1 MKTNIKLILATVG
14 ISLLFFLC
22 SCQLAVQGP
31 QIVDRTPDVI
41 RKPTQS
47 RLNNPALVDVPSGTI
62 LSTGVGKFTAVTL
75 EDDTVGQVRN
85 EGLLGLAKKDVVLP
99 KNTEMTIP
107 PNTPLRTTSPIKVTM
122 ESGAEVTLPI
132 GTEITTSKFNW
143 YAILFYCVLIGIVGW
158 YFIQMRRSL
167 DDAPSDSTT
176 ESGKIVPKIKS
187 TAGKKPSVKKQ

>member
-1 MKTNIKLILATVG
+1 VKINTKLILTTVG
-14 ISLLFFLC
+14 VSLLFFLC

-31 QIVDRTPDVI
+31 QIIDRTPDVI

-47 RLNNPALVDVPSGTI
+47 RLNSPAIVDVPTDTI

-85 EGLLGLAKKDVVLP
+85 GLLAKKDVTLP
-99 KNTEMTIP
+99 KNTEITIP

-143 YAILFYCVLIGIVGW
+143 YAILFYFVLVLIVAW
-158 YFIQMRRSL
+158 YFIKMRSSL
-167 DDAPSDSTT
+167 DDVPTDTT
-176 ESGKIVPKIKS
+176 AEAGKIAPKVK
-187 TAGKKPSVKKQ
+187 TTVNKKTSVKKQ

>member
-1 MKTNIKLILATVG
+1 MKTNIKLILATIG

-31 QIVDRTPDVI
+31 QIIDRTPDVI

-47 RLNNPALVDVPSGTI
+47 RLNSPAIVDVPTDTI

-85 EGLLGLAKKDVVLP
+85 GLLAKKDVTLP
-99 KNTEMTIP
+99 KNTEITIP
-107 PNTPLRTTSPIKVTM
+107 PNTPLRTTSPIKVTL

-143 YAILFYCVLIGIVGW
+143 YAIFFYFILVLIVAW
-158 YFIQMRRSL
+158 YFIKMRSSL
-167 DDAPSDSTT
+167 DDVPADTPV
-176 ESGKIVPKIKS
+176 EAGKIAPKVK
-187 TAGKKPSVKKQ
+187 TTVNKKTPVKKQ